1 MGRLDNLPNNF
12 DSDDAQSV
20 NQALKAVTQ
29 DLRAL
34 QQDLVAQLGQDV
46 KRLQAEKLRLLNDIE
61 SLKTQHQTL
70 ESEHQALLSQRQ
82 IAQQQLWAKQLA
94 QALAT
99 HLHGLLVQRINQ
111 QVDGYSGQTTPGL
124 PPAANEASHEDAY
137 RLLSS
142 LDSTLNRTLS
152 SLRQDLNSYQS
163 ALSQQ
168 IGRMQNLEQQGE
180 VILETLVAR
189 LSQQL
194 QTEVAR
200 HQQFGH
206 VPGGDRL
213 TPPGPNPYA
222 ALTGQPATG
231 TAAPPAPYPNVSGY
245 PASPSHPGYVNGQAS
260 HPNQSYPGQSSPP
273 RPKPPAPAPSSA
285 PGPSPAAGQPRSF
298 GPWKLSQFWLGFW
311 LIVLSTL
318 SLSLHNV
325 VVKIIG
331 NQSHLFGV
339 FDLGGYISLTSLG
352 NSLLILFMR
361 MAIVAPGMAILAG
374 FLYPPV
380 WRDIKA
386 FVLARD
392 RRLLTTVVGSGL
404 FLFLSQ
410 VLIYIAFGEFRNPG
424 IPVTILF
431 MYPIITVP
439 LAWILFGD
447 RPTRLRIGVM
457 TTILF
462 GVVLTAFPSLT
473 AAATISWQGIITA
486 VTSGIAFAFYLI
498 FMQSS
503 FRKLHPVPVSVIQFS
518 TIFCAAGLCLLLPLG
533 PKVLPNGAGGLFA
546 GILVLSTL
554 TLSGYLLNNFGV
566 RFMGAAQ
573 ASILASSG
581 PVITALLSWL
591 IIGAP
596 LKQVQGFGILI
607 VTLGVI
613 ALGVEKMLAQRR
625 MAKAAK

>member
-1 MGRLDNLPNNF
+1 MGRLEDLSENF
-12 DSDDAQSV
+12 DSGDATSAEQV
-20 NQALKAVTQ
+20 LKTVTQ

-34 QQDLVAQLGQDV
+34 QQDLVVQLGQDV
-46 KRLQAEKLRLLNDIE
+46 KRLQAEKRRLIGDIE
-61 SLKTQHQTL
+61 QLQGHHALLS
-70 ESEHQALLSQRQ
+70 SEHQTLLSQRQ
-82 IAQQQLWAKQLA
+82 VAQQQLWAKQLA

-99 HLHGLLVQRINQ
+99 HLYGLLAQRIHEQ
-111 QVDGYSGQTTPGL
+111 EDQYPQGTPNL
-124 PPAANEASHEDAY
+124 PAATNGTSKEDAY
-137 RLLSS
+137 RLLAS

-163 ALSQQ
+163 SLSQQ

-194 QTEVAR
+194 QLDVAR
-200 HQQFGH
+200 QQNLGQSES
-206 VPGGDRL
+206 D
-213 TPPGPNPYA
+213 TPPLANPRHPTPSLYTGGPNAETAYPNPSSYPNQPSPSRYPNSVNGQVVRP
-222 ALTGQPATG
+222 GQPLYPGRSPNAPPPQPPPPAARKPG
-231 TAAPPAPYPNVSGY
+231 TAAAGRPGFFHGL
-245 PASPSHPGYVNGQAS
+245 SP
-260 HPNQSYPGQSSPP
+260 
-273 RPKPPAPAPSSA
+273 
-285 PGPSPAAGQPRSF
+285 
-298 GPWKLSQFWLGFW
+298 FWLGFW
-311 LIVLSTL
+311 LIVTSTL
-318 SLSLHNV
+318 ALSLHNV

-331 NQSHLFGV
+331 KSSHLFGL
-339 FDLGGYISLTSLG
+339 FDLGGYISL
-352 NSLLILFMR
+352 NSLANSLFILFLR
-361 MAIVAPGMAILAG
+361 MFIVAPGMAILAG

-386 FVLARD
+386 FILAKD
-392 RRLLTTVVGSGL
+392 RRLLVTVIGSGF

-410 VLIYIAFGEFRNPG
+410 VLIYIAFGQFDNPG

-447 RPTRLRIGVM
+447 RPTLSRLIVM
-457 TTILF
+457 ASILC
-462 GVVLTAFPSLT
+462 GVVLTAFPSLATT
-473 AAATISWQGIITA
+473 AKISWLGIATA

-503 FRKLHPVPVSVIQFS
+503 FRKLHPVPVSVIQFF
-518 TIFCAAGLCLLLPLG
+518 TIFCATSLCLLLPLG
-533 PKVLPNGAGGLFA
+533 PKVLPGGGAGLLA
-546 GILVLSTL
+546 GVLLLSTL

-581 PVITALLSWL
+581 PVITALLSWVVL
-591 IIGAP
+591 GAP
-596 LKQVQGFGILI
+596 LKQIQGWGILI

-613 ALGVEKMLAQRR
+613 ALGIEKMLVQRR